1 VTTPASGYRGDAAG
15 GRQTG
20 VFRHCGSSH
29 EQDDSVRSRALGW
42 SVSVTEFSAVWAYTP
57 TMQAEV
63 SNERSA
69 DMQAI
74 TKALGAGAL
83 GALTTTLLH
92 EVKF

>member
-1 VTTPASGYRGDAAG
+1 
-15 GRQTG
+15 
-20 VFRHCGSSH
+20 
-29 EQDDSVRSRALGW
+29 
-42 SVSVTEFSAVWAYTP
+42 
-57 TMQAEV
+57 MQAEV